1 MRIREYDEQMKPT
14 WITAFLVTSWI
25 LAAGMS
31 LASDKR
37 VISFSVPPNARVF
50 HDNVEAMEQLM
61 PVVDGVT
68 IYPATDK
75 GGIAT
80 EALGRMFRV
89 DFHRLEDF
97 DTGIDLMRNARTRL
111 YRDNFL
117 LVYLTSGL
125 HELEVPDW
133 LDPEFDA
140 VINNW
145 RVAAEYAKLAGMRGL
160 LFDDEIYYG
169 RDLWSY
175 EDLKYKDTTTAE
187 EYYDI
192 VFERGA
198 QIMRAVNTVYPDIH
212 ILSVHGPTQPSLL
225 TGGRQADRHY
235 EMIRAFLDG
244 LLSECTGD
252 AAIIDGSGRSYEYK
266 RPVQFERAAGRFRD
280 MRQYSRVPDKW
291 DRHAQIGF
299 PIFIGSHG
307 FSTDDFSANYYSPE
321 ELTTALSGALEHTD
335 QYVWVYTQSV
345 GLWERSGMNLLPPE
359 YREAML
365 RAHNPAAN
373 VPTAILDEPALPA
386 HSALDQSFPNP
397 FNSSTVIHFTLGE
410 TQYVEL
416 SIYNLSGQRVATL
429 VHSMRSA
436 GTHTIQWDGRDTRG
450 HGLASGAYLY
460 QLRADKW
467 QETRRL
473 LLLR

>member
-1 MRIREYDEQMKPT
+1 MARIRGVLVLICAAVTLP
-14 WITAFLVTSWI
+14 FVTSV
-25 LAAGMS
+25 LAQS
-31 LASDKR
+31 EVTKK
-37 VISFSVPPNARVF
+37 VISFSGTPNARRF
-50 HDNVEAMEQLM
+50 HDDVQEMERRM

-68 IYPATDK
+68 IYAATDK
-75 GGIAT
+75 GGVAT
-80 EALGRMFRV
+80 EALGRLFRV

-97 DTGIDLMRNARTRL
+97 DTGIDHMRRARPNL
-111 YRDNFL
+111 YRHNFL
-117 LVYLTSGL
+117 LVYMASGV
-125 HELEVPDW
+125 HGLEVPDW
-133 LDPEFDA
+133 LDPGFDA

-145 RVAAEYAKLAGMRGL
+145 KVAAEYCKAAGMRGF
-160 LFDDEIYYG
+160 LFDDERYYG

-212 ILSVHGPTQPSLL
+212 ILSVHGPTQPLLL

-235 EMIRAFLDG
+235 EMIRAFFDG

-266 RPVQFERAAGRFRD
+266 RLWQFERAAGRFRD

-321 ELTTALSGALEHTD
+321 ELTTALGAALEHADEYVWIYSHHTSLWD
-335 QYVWVYTQSV
+335 VRSDTVILPDAYRDAMLAAHDPRQYVTAVAEGPAPT
-345 GLWERSGMNLLPPE
+345 LPRDNE
-359 YREAML
+359 L
-365 RAHNPAAN
+365 Q
-373 VPTAILDEPALPA
+373 
-386 HSALDQSFPNP
+386 QSFPNP
-397 FNSSTVIHFTLGE
+397 FNSSTAIRFTIGKRASA
-410 TQYVEL
+410 EL
-416 SIYNLSGQRVATL
+416 SVYNAAGQQVATL
-429 VHSMRSA
+429 VMGELPA
-436 GTHTIQWDGRDTRG
+436 GRHAVRWDGRDAGGRALG
-450 HGLASGAYLY
+450 SGLYLY
-460 QLRADKW
+460 RLRVDGWEA
-467 QETRRL
+467 TRKL
-473 LLLR
+473 LLLQ